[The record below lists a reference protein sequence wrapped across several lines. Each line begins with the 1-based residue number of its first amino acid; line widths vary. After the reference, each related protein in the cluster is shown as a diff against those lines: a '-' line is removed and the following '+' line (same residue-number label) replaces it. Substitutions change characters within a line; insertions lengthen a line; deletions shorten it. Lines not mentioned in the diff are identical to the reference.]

1 MLTAQTEPDL
11 SFFFREELSREE
23 TWSIFTLFGNS
34 MKTAAFLLLAF
45 CSVATAFRAPVLRGA
60 QVRWPCQRSSSPLR
74 SSTAFAAAGNSCEP
88 SLQKVNGQLQS
99 ADDKQLQQQ
108 KSVFQWSKHW
118 YPVGVADSLDS
129 GRPHAIQLLSR
140 HLVLWYDTVEQQW
153 RVFDDACPHR
163 FAPLSEGRI
172 EKDSSLQCA
181 YHGWRFN
188 GSGACTLIPQS
199 PAAAAEQHAASPRA
213 CAVSYPTCVKYGI
226 IFAWG
231 ESGRQ
236 AAVDASQHDPLSVPQ
251 LDDAELMASGRVTV
265 QPYYARQL
273 HIGWEAAMENF
284 MVSSKAQSISTNH
297 AAS

>member
-1 MLTAQTEPDL
+1 
-11 SFFFREELSREE
+11 
-23 TWSIFTLFGNS
+23 
-34 MKTAAFLLLAF
+34 MKTTALLIIAY
-45 CSVATAFRAPVLRGA
+45 CSVALAFHAPILHRELRPG
-60 QVRWPCQRSSSPLR
+60 QRSSSRVRGLK
-74 SSTAFAAAGNSCEP
+74 AAGAVADSHEP
-88 SLQKVNGQLQS
+88 SLQKVNDLKT
-99 ADDKQLQQQ
+99 ATNEL

-129 GRPHAIQLLSR
+129 GRPHAIQLLGR
-140 HLVLWYDTVEQQW
+140 HLVLWYDNAEQQW

-163 FAPLSEGRI
+163 FAPVSEGRI

-213 CAVSYPTCVKYGI
+213 CAVSYPTCVKYGV

-231 ESGRQ
+231 ESGLQ

-265 QPYYARQL
+265 QPLYARQL
-273 HIGWEAAMENF
+273 PFGWEAFIENVVVRLDQTF
-284 MVSSKAQSISTNH
+284 LYFNERE
-297 AAS
+297 

>member
-1 MLTAQTEPDL
+1 LK
-11 SFFFREELSREE
+11 EE
-23 TWSIFTLFGNS
+23 TWSIFTHIGNS
-34 MKTAAFLLLAF
+34 MKTADFQLLAV
-45 CSVATAFRAPVLRGA
+45 CSAALAFRAPVLRGA
-60 QVRWPCQRSSSPLR
+60 QVRWPCQRSSSPVR
-74 SSTAFAAAGNSCEP
+74 SSMATA
-88 SLQKVNGQLQS
+88 
-99 ADDKQLQQQ
+99 ADDKQQP
-108 KSVFQWSKHW
+108 SVFQWSKHW
-118 YPVGVADSLDS
+118 YPVGVTDSLDS
-129 GRPHAIQLLSR
+129 GRPHPIQLLGR
-140 HLVLWYDTVEQQW
+140 HLVLWYDNAEQQW

-188 GSGACTLIPQS
+188 SSGACTLIPQS

-213 CAVSYPTCVKYGI
+213 CAVSYPTCVKYGV

-231 ESGRQ
+231 EGGLQ
-236 AAVDASQHDPLSVPQ
+236 AAVDASQQDPLSVPQ

-284 MVSSKAQSISTNH
+284 MVSPKAQSISINH

>member
-1 MLTAQTEPDL
+1 
-11 SFFFREELSREE
+11 
-23 TWSIFTLFGNS
+23 
-34 MKTAAFLLLAF
+34 MKAIAVLLLAY
-45 CSVATAFRAPVLRGA
+45 CSVALAFHAPVLHG
-60 QVRWPCQRSSSPLR
+60 VHWPHQRVSSPVRGLK
-74 SSTAFAAAGNSCEP
+74 AAGAVAYSHEP
-88 SLQKVNGQLQS
+88 SLQQVNGVTTS
-99 ADDKQLQQQ
+99 KTEH

-129 GRPHAIQLLSR
+129 GRPHAIQLLGR
-140 HLVLWYDTVEQQW
+140 HLVLWFDAAEQQW

-231 ESGRQ
+231 ERGLQ

-251 LDDAELMASGRVTV
+251 LDDAELMASGRVTL
-265 QPYYARQL
+265 QPLYARQL
-273 HIGWEAAMENF
+273 PFGWEAAMENF
-284 MVSSKAQSISTNH
+284 MVNGTYYTQVSYMLLYHSTTI
-297 AAS
+297 AATLQLST